1 MGQFQF
7 GDAETRQEV
16 QVNQRGNKENKNLV
30 GQITI
35 GDSRVRIPSAVTLV
49 ADLSLDKQMLQDVL
63 RKKP

>member
-1 MGQFQF
+1 MRKPGRRCRSTK
-7 GDAETRQEV
+7 A
-16 QVNQRGNKENKNLV
+16 GNKENKNLV

-35 GDSRVRIPSAVTLV
+35 GDSRVRIPSALTLV